1 MLIADNRAYKY
12 ENEEYAYDIPFYHEE
27 LEVSEKRV
35 KKRESGYKSKSHIF
49 SVIFVF
55 TICIIIIA
63 HYAYIAE
70 INFNINMLE
79 RELKELKKANSSL
92 NVELARTINLQSLET
107 IAFEDLNMQ
116 YPSAD
121 QIVYINV
128 EKTKVNNNI
137 KNGAYLFKED
147 VIENKYITKVKSA
160 ISLVLSLLD

>member
-1 MLIADNRAYKY
+1 
-12 ENEEYAYDIPFYHEE
+12 
-27 LEVSEKRV
+27 
-35 KKRESGYKSKSHIF
+35 
-49 SVIFVF
+49 
-55 TICIIIIA
+55 
-63 HYAYIAE
+63 
-70 INFNINMLE
+70 MLE